1 MSGRGRRA
9 IAPPR
14 WSAAYAGV
22 LAGIVLVIAV
32 FLPWYTTNLGEPFSP
47 ASVSGWDSTN
57 LARAAVIAA
66 AVATLAAGALALE
79 ERGSLVLEPQTGEAL
94 AWVVIGAFGLALGLV
109 GYRLLVMP
117 EPADLLSR
125 QIGVYLATAAA
136 VIGVLSGLG
145 LLATRR

>member
-9 IAPPR
+9 VAPPR

-22 LAGIVLVIAV
+22 LAGVVVVVAA
-32 FLPWYTTNLGEPFSP
+32 FLPWYATNLGEPFSP
-47 ASVSGWDSTN
+47 ASASGWDATN
-57 LARAAVIAA
+57 FARGAVIAA
-66 AVATLAAGALALE
+66 VVAAIAAGTLALE
-79 ERGSLVLEPQTGEAL
+79 ERGSLVLEPETGETL
-94 AWVVIGAFGLALGLV
+94 AWVVVGASALALVLV

-125 QIGVYLATAAA
+125 QIGLYLATVAA
-136 VIGVLSGLG
+136 VLGVLSGLG

>member
-1 MSGRGRRA
+1 VSGRGRRA

-22 LAGIVLVIAV
+22 LAGIVVAIAV

-57 LARAAVIAA
+57 FARAAVIAA
-66 AVATLAAGALALE
+66 AVATVAAGALALE
-79 ERGSLVLEPQTGEAL
+79 ERGSLVLEQQPGETLPWVVVGAFAL
-94 AWVVIGAFGLALGLV
+94 ALALV
-109 GYRLLVMP
+109 GYRLLVLP

-125 QIGVYLATAAA
+125 QIGLYLATAAA

>member
-14 WSAAYAGV
+14 ASAAYTGVVAGV
-22 LAGIVLVIAV
+22 VVVISV

-47 ASVSGWDSTN
+47 ASVSGWDATN
-57 LARAAVIAA
+57 FARAAVIAA
-66 AVATLAAGALALE
+66 VVATIAAVTLALE
-79 ERGSLVLEPQTGEAL
+79 ERGALVLEPRTGETL
-94 AWVVIGAFGLALGLV
+94 AWVVIGAFGLALVLV
-109 GYRLLVMP
+109 GYRLLVLP

-125 QIGVYLATAAA
+125 QIGVYLATVAA